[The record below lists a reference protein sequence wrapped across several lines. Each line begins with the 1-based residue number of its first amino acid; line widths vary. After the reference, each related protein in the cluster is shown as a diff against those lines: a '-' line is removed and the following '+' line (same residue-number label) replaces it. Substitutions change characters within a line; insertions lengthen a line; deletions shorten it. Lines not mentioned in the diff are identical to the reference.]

1 MVDEWWL
8 AAMSLYVRTFGHGRP
23 KTSRILVN
31 NEQIENLIASQ
42 EESALALS

>member
-1 MVDEWWL
+1 
-8 AAMSLYVRTFGHGRP
+8 MSLYVRTFGHGRP